1 LRSGDQIFV
10 PRRHDSES
18 TFRILGILA
27 GIPAAIL
34 IATHIH

>member
-1 LRSGDQIFV
+1 V

-18 TFRILGILA
+18 TLWILGILA

-34 IATHIH
+34 ISTHIH